1 MATWDQRDPRWL
13 VEQRADGRNV
23 NQWHWEEKSIK
34 GKVQDRLSELFSDL
48 ALDIGGKPGSF
59 KISSLKETS
68 GDASLNVRKGNKL
81 LAIYDLK
88 LTLAWEGQLAGSEER
103 VTGTVKVDEFASASD
118 EDDYLFEFLV
128 DGGAADAK
136 EQAAPVDGQPRKAP
150 DHPAT
155 ARAGTGTEQHRVH
168 ATPLVA
174 QGPHIGYT

>member
-136 EQAAPVDGQPRKAP
+136 EQARRLMAN
-150 DHPAT
+150 
-155 ARAGTGTEQHRVH
+155 H
-168 ATPLVA
+168 AKPQIIRQLLVLVRELSSIGSTP
-174 QGPHIGYT
+174 PPS